1 MPSYLYLSRSRSN
14 RLFTVPNLSVRS
26 AGSTLGVRDC
36 SWTVSGFGR
45 VFVEDVSADTKD
57 SRRMQARQSPL
68 VPIQGSVA
76 GCEHPPLRST
86 ILVSNVSR
94 LGWGCVLNLFKALD
108 YISTILRENR
118 GLNSDFKSS
127 QIVCLFSQLVPK
139 PFSRSL

>member
-26 AGSTLGVRDC
+26 AGSTLGARDF
-36 SWTVSGFGR
+36 SWAVSGFGR
-45 VFVEDVSADTKD
+45 VFVEDVSADTKERFP
-57 SRRMQARQSPL
+57 SHASETKPAGTH
-68 VPIQGSVA
+68 IAVA
-76 GCEHPPLRST
+76 GFEHLPLLRST

-94 LGWGCVLNLFKALD
+94 LGWGCVSNLFKALD
-108 YISTILRENR
+108 YISMTLRENR

-127 QIVCLFSQLVPK
+127 QLFSQLVPK